1 MRMARLTMIAALMA
15 GMAGTVAH
23 AGEPQRRVTVYLRD
37 RTNVHPEV
45 WIPAKALAGRIFAKI
60 GISLTR
66 VQISCL
72 TTFPA
77 LKTLGIARL

>member
-1 MRMARLTMIAALMA
+1 MKRITRISPLAGHRLAVEFEDGVT
-15 GMAGTVAH
+15 GTVELESQLF
-23 AGEPQRRVTVYLRD
+23 GPVFTPLRD
-37 RTNVHPEV
+37 D
-45 WIPAKALAGRIFAKI
+45 ALF
-60 GISLTR
+60 STR